1 MQKIATAPSVDF
13 VEVFQTTKGS
23 VFQSDREGCWYID
36 FSNKLARFDYRS
48 LIKLRKAVYAI
59 DIESLLLN
67 SEKSADLEILFI
79 CACDHFYVLT
89 FLEVIAFKELLEG
102 AFVMLELNKIV
113 HDRIHR
119 VSAF

>member
-13 VEVFQTTKGS
+13 VEVFQTAKGS

-36 FSNKLARFDYRS
+36 FSYKLARFDYRS

-119 VSAF
+119 VAGC

>member
-36 FSNKLARFDYRS
+36 FSHKLARFDYRS